1 MPDAPPLVTFRVIM
15 ARDLVTKDAWET
27 CKRNPVSEMQ
37 RVFSA
42 QYVHSSYGWREI
54 TFATG
59 SGSQEVVLQGYVRCK
74 HEHKSHILSHLGDD
88 GIFVERLASDQEPR
102 PPVWWVPTEE
112 GEEPVNYLQRV
123 VVDAKGERCNN
134 RASQRGR
141 FLLGT

>member
-1 MPDAPPLVTFRVIM
+1 M

-88 GIFVERLASDQEPR
+88 GVLWRGWHRIR
-102 PPVWWVPTEE
+102 
-112 GEEPVNYLQRV
+112 
-123 VVDAKGERCNN
+123 N
-134 RASQRGR
+134 RDHRSGG
-141 FLLGT
+141 FLLRREKSLSIIFRELW